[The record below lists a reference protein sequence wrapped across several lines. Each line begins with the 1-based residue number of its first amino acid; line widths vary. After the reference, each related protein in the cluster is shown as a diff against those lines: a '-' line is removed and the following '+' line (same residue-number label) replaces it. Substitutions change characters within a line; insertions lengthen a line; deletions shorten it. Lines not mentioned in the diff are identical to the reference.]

1 MQKGIFFLLRCRS
14 VSGYLKLFHFA
25 HEPYSIKWMSPNV
38 TLFSRFPSIGGFQFD
53 PGCIVAS
60 LLLGSE
66 TRLEWSSSSQAVF
79 CAGMGSFFIRNDSY
93 FLFYNSF
100 HSSKFILFSGYKRSM
115 PYWFIIL
122 AISFFLGISCI
133 GLQFI
138 TFIRPSEGK
147 KWNLIVFFKYL

>member
-1 MQKGIFFLLRCRS
+1 MQKGILLLRS

-25 HEPYSIKWMSPNV
+25 HEPYSVFPDA
-38 TLFSRFPSIGGFQFD
+38 TLFSRFPSIGCSQFD

-66 TRLEWSSSSQAVF
+66 TRLEWSPSSQAVF
-79 CAGMGSFFIRNDSY
+79 CAGMGTCSFFIRNDSY
-93 FLFYNSF
+93 FLFYNAF
-100 HSSKFILFSGYKRSM
+100 HSSKIILFSGYKRSM

-133 GLQFI
+133 GLHFI